1 MITIRFVSHPG
12 VFDWACKIAQYGFWA
27 THCDAVLPNGCLLG
41 ARFDG
46 GVQIRSANYDAGGFS
61 RELRV
66 SIPAT
71 DAQASLFYDFLYDQ
85 IGKPFDWQAILTFYF
100 PRDWQVPDSWY
111 CDELLASALA
121 KCGIFPQRLA
131 LKFNRISVR
140 DLLLLVSTLTAVDNV

>member
-27 THCDAVLPNGCLLG
+27 THCDAVLPDGRLLG
-41 ARFDG
+41 ARFSG
-46 GVQIRSANYDAGGFS
+46 GVQARAANYDLGGFS
-61 RELRV
+61 KQLLV

-71 DAQASLFYDFLYDQ
+71 EDQESLFYDFLQSQ

-100 PRDWQVPDSWY
+100 QRDWQAPDSWY
-111 CDELLASALA
+111 CDELLAAGLA
-121 KCGIFPQRLA
+121 ACGIFPQRLA
-131 LKFNRISVR
+131 LNFNRISVR